1 MLTRAKR
8 RSIEGWLLLA
18 PVLAVMTVVTLYPL
32 LRTVYL
38 SFTDAMLPVG
48 HVPPE
53 WIGVENYA
61 YVLTDPDF
69 LDAILRTLHF
79 TLGSV
84 GAELVLGVL
93 VGVLLN
99 QKFYGRTL
107 VRSIVILP
115 WALPTIVNA
124 MLWRLIYNPEY
135 GSLNALLT
143 GLGLMSD
150 YRSWLGDVDMAMT
163 MVIIADVW
171 KNYAIVALVVLAALQ
186 TIPSELYEAMRI
198 DGAGAWTRFWRL
210 TIPGI
215 LGPLTVAM
223 VLRLIDSFRVFD
235 IIFVMTRGG
244 PADATKTVS
253 FYVYQESFAFL
264 RAGSGASYAVI
275 VAVMSAILIAAYI
288 FLLKR
293 QDTLT

>member
-8 RSIEGWLLLA
+8 RQIEGWLLLT
-18 PVLAVMTVVTLYPL
+18 PVLSVMAVVTLYPL
-32 LRTVYL
+32 LRTVWL
-38 SFTDAMLPVG
+38 SFTDASLPVG
-48 HVPPE
+48 RVPPQ
-53 WIGVENYA
+53 WIGFENYA

-69 LDAILRTLHF
+69 LDALIRTLHF

-84 GAELVLGVL
+84 GGELVLGVL
-93 VGVLLN
+93 VGLLLN
-99 QKFYGRTL
+99 QKFRGRAL

-135 GSLNALLT
+135 GSLNAFLTEIGLL
-143 GLGLMSD
+143 D
-150 YRSWLGDVDMAMT
+150 QYRSWLGDPHIVMN
-163 MVIIADVW
+163 MVILADVW

-186 TIPSELYEAMRI
+186 TIPNELYEAMRI
-198 DGAGAWTRFWRL
+198 DGAGVWSRFWRL
-210 TIPGI
+210 TVPGI

-223 VLRLIDSFRVFD
+223 VLRLIDAFRVFD

-244 PADATKTVS
+244 PADATKTLS
-253 FYVYQESFAFL
+253 FFVYQESFAFL
-264 RAGSGASYAVI
+264 RAGSGASYAVL
-275 VAVMSAILIAAYI
+275 VAIMSAILIAAYI